1 MPTPRGCTALRFVD
15 LRGLRPL
22 RFRAALLTY
31 NVLSALK
38 QLALPP
44 SLETALPKRL
54 RFALFTLAARVTS
67 HAGAI
72 VMKLGRQA
80 NELADMVASRM
91 RIAQLS
97 TA

>member
-1 MPTPRGCTALRFVD
+1 
-15 LRGLRPL
+15 
-22 RFRAALLTY
+22 
-31 NVLSALK
+31 
-38 QLALPP
+38 
-44 SLETALPKRL
+44 L

-91 RIAQLS
+91 RIAQPS